1 MTESARSAA
10 SRALDVVRRAK
21 APTGGEVGG
30 EGKREAEIYTPP
42 RAHGTD
48 FSGFLADFCRL
59 KNSLKIHLLQKNPKS
74 SRNRSLRAPGLPRAA
89 FLQFRHQFWVIL
101 GAIFH

>member
-1 MTESARSAA
+1 MEVWRSGRFGGKEERGRMTESARSAA

-48 FSGFLADFCRL
+48 FSGFWADFCRL
-59 KNSLKIHLLQKNPKS
+59 KNSLKIHL
-74 SRNRSLRAPGLPRAA
+74 R
-89 FLQFRHQFWVIL
+89 
-101 GAIFH
+101 